1 MFFHKVH
8 RLLEFFIFLDE
19 GLHPFDQLVALLGSP
34 SYPLQ
39 AHNGYDELR
48 SPTSKMRIPV
58 AVRTSICF
66 ITPARA
72 DFSLLISLV
81 VSSSSTTTTSSPRL
95 RRIQTDWGRGLAR
108 SISSTSSSSAIA
120 GCTTW
125 GLGRRIAC
133 PTMPSDASGSAACY
147 PGTIAPPF

>member
-1 MFFHKVH
+1 MLGPLDVLLHKVH
-8 RLLEFFIFLDE
+8 HLLKFFILLGE
-19 GLHPFDQLVALLGSP
+19 RLYPFDQLVALLGNL

-48 SPTSKMRIPV
+48 SRTSKMSIPV
-58 AVRTSICF
+58 VVLTSICF

-95 RRIQTDWGRGLAR
+95 RRILTA
-108 SISSTSSSSAIA
+108 
-120 GCTTW
+120 
-125 GLGRRIAC
+125 
-133 PTMPSDASGSAACY
+133 
-147 PGTIAPPF
+147 